1 MKNEKSLLFY
11 ELLRNFLT
19 EYLLVQRN
27 FSPKTVRAYKQS
39 LNLYRTYFHDVKGV
53 HFKDMDFVC
62 FTKPNVYDF
71 LIWLREA
78 RGSAPQT
85 QNLRLSAIKSF
96 MRYCGEESAELMAQY
111 LSIAS
116 IHEFKKQQKQRIE
129 HLTPHQL
136 KTLFRMPDVGLVKG
150 RRDRFFLI
158 FTYETGARLDEM
170 INLKLGNIVRF
181 EGYVTIRI
189 LGKGSKLRYVP
200 LDPATVAHLDA
211 YLKEFHSDSKN
222 EDYLFFT
229 LHDGKHTQM
238 KPGTVDY
245 MMKKYGSMAHEVD
258 NTIPA
263 ELHCHML
270 RHSIA
275 MAMLKKGI
283 PISYIRDFL
292 GHSSIETTSVYSH
305 ADDEMIASALAAI
318 DHEQT
323 KYSSEEQAKDWKGKE
338 DYLLRYCG
346 LK

>member
-1 MKNEKSLLFY
+1 MKNEKNLLFY

-19 EYLLVQRN
+19 EYLLIQRN

-39 LNLYRTYFHDVKGV
+39 LNLYRIYFHDVKGI
-53 HFKDMDFVC
+53 HFKDMDFTC
-62 FTKPNVYDF
+62 FTKANVYDF

-78 RGSAPQT
+78 RGSTPQT

-111 LSIAS
+111 LSVAS
-116 IHEFKKQQKQRIE
+116 IHEFKKQQKQRVE
-129 HLTPHQL
+129 YLTPQQL
-136 KTLFRMPDVGLVKG
+136 KTLFRIPDVGLMKG

-158 FTYETGARLDEM
+158 FAYETGARLDEL
-170 INLKLGNIVRF
+170 INLRLGNIVRSD
-181 EGYVTIRI
+181 GYVTIRI

-211 YLKEFHSDSKN
+211 YLKEFHPRSEK
-222 EDYLFFT
+222 EDNLFFT

-245 MMKKYGSMAHEVD
+245 MMKKYGAMAHEVD
-258 NTIPA
+258 DTIPA

-292 GHSSIETTSVYSH
+292 GHSSIETTTVYSH
-305 ADDEMIASALAAI
+305 ADDEMIASALAAV

-323 KYSSEEQAKDWKGKE
+323 KSQSEKQDKDWKGKE
-338 DYLLRYCG
+338 DYLLCYCG

>member
-1 MKNEKSLLFY
+1 MKDEMNLLFY

-39 LNLYRTYFHDVKGV
+39 LNLYRTYFHDVKEIP
-53 HFKDMDFVC
+53 FKDMDFAC
-62 FTKPNVYDF
+62 FTKANVYDF
-71 LIWLREA
+71 LIWLREV
-78 RGSAPQT
+78 RGCTPQT

-96 MRYCGEESAELMAQY
+96 MRYCGEERAELMAQY
-111 LSIAS
+111 LSVAA

-129 HLTPHQL
+129 YMTPQQL
-136 KTLFRMPDVGLVKG
+136 KTLFRMPDVGLMKG

-158 FTYETGARLDEM
+158 FAYETGARLDEL
-170 INLKLGNIVRF
+170 INLKLENIVRS

-200 LDPATVAHLDA
+200 IDPATVIHLDV
-211 YLKEFHSDSKN
+211 YMKEFHSQSKK

-229 LHDGKHTQM
+229 IHDGKHTQM

-275 MAMLKKGI
+275 MAMLKKGV

-292 GHSSIETTSVYSH
+292 GHSSIETTSIYSH
-305 ADDEMIASALAAI
+305 ADDEMIATALAAV

-323 KYSSEEQAKDWKGKE
+323 KSPSEKQEKGWKGKE

>member
-1 MKNEKSLLFY
+1 MKNEKNLLFY

-39 LNLYRTYFHDVKGV
+39 LNMYRAYFNDVKGI
-53 HFKDMDFVC
+53 HFKDMDFTC
-62 FTKPNVYDF
+62 FSKANVYDF
-71 LIWLREA
+71 LIWLREV
-78 RGSAPQT
+78 RGSTPQT

-96 MRYCGEESAELMAQY
+96 MRYCGEENAELMAQY
-111 LSIAS
+111 LSVTS

-129 HLTPHQL
+129 YLTPQQL
-136 KTLFRMPDVGLVKG
+136 KVLFKMPDVGLIKG

-158 FTYETGARLDEM
+158 FAYETGTRLDELT
-170 INLKLGNIVRF
+170 NLKLGGIVRSD
-181 EGYVTIRI
+181 GYVTVRI

-211 YLKEFHSDSKN
+211 YLKEFHPQPNKD
-222 EDYLFFT
+222 DYLFYT
-229 LHDGKHTQM
+229 VHDGRQTQM

-245 MMKKYGSMAHEVD
+245 MMKKYGAMAHEID
-258 NTIPA
+258 TTIPA

-305 ADDEMIASALAAI
+305 ADNEMIAAALAAV

-323 KYSSEEQAKDWKGKE
+323 KIPSEKQEKGWKGKE